1 MWRKLLRL
9 RDTAKQFF
17 RREVKNGQD
26 TSFWYDAWSKLGR
39 LKDVLG
45 ERGSIVM
52 GISGNAVVADVLGN
66 HRRRRH
72 RERILNEIEDEIE
85 TLRLEPSQDED
96 IPLWK
101 QKEGIYANMF
111 SSKKTWLQLRN
122 FSSSCEWSRGI
133 WFSQSTPKYSFLVWV
148 ALRNRLQTCDRM
160 QTWNGLVNPV
170 CVLCNEANETCSHL
184 FFSCSFSKQI
194 WKALVGGILHGGFTT
209 EWNDI
214 EWNDIVAM
222 VSNTGLSPTKQFLL
236 RYSFQATVHAMWRER
251 NARRHGEQPQAAST
265 ITKFVDKT
273 IRLKLLMVKGLGQKY
288 LEEGLSTWFGTR
300 ETNT

>member
-1 MWRKLLRL
+1 M
-9 RDTAKQFF
+9 KQFL

-26 TSFWYDAWSKLGR
+26 TSFWYDTWSKLGR
-39 LKDVLG
+39 LKYVLG
-45 ERGSIVM
+45 ERGIIVM
-52 GISGNAVVADVLGN
+52 GNSGNAVVADVLGN

-111 SSKKTWLQLRN
+111 SSKKTWLQLRT

-160 QTWNGLVNPV
+160 QMWNGLVNPV

-184 FFSCSFSKQI
+184 FFSCRFSKQI
-194 WKALVGGILHGGFTT
+194 
-209 EWNDI
+209 
-214 EWNDIVAM
+214 
-222 VSNTGLSPTKQFLL
+222 
-236 RYSFQATVHAMWRER
+236 
-251 NARRHGEQPQAAST
+251 
-265 ITKFVDKT
+265 
-273 IRLKLLMVKGLGQKY
+273 
-288 LEEGLSTWFGTR
+288 
-300 ETNT
+300 